1 MNEHTWIIC
10 GNFDNSLFF
19 KKIVY
24 SSFLQSLNTT
34 PTPASPLSPS
44 FLSLSLKGISCKT
57 NRWDQDCQDF
67 QNLSCL
73 VEFGVKKLE
82 YVKAGILLL
91 SYIKKTKQNIGVITV
106 GGDMQSH

>member
-10 GNFDNSLFF
+10 GNFDSSLFF
-19 KKIVY
+19 KKIAY

-44 FLSLSLKGISCKT
+44 FLSLSLSLKGISCKMY
-57 NRWDQDCQDF
+57 RCDQDCQDS

-91 SYIKKTKQNIGVITV
+91 SYIKKNKTK
-106 GGDMQSH
+106 H